1 MTQSAPART
10 RLAGEAVSVVAAA
23 ATGRFIVIG
32 SLPPSG
38 RDLDLLVR
46 KPERDRLERALT
58 SHGFVRRGST
68 FARFES
74 FSAYGVELIDAEGFL
89 APEPLADLYAGAL
102 PVGGFEPLVRPH
114 PGHALLILARIVSQ
128 QGRLPPKRRARLE
141 RILAEDPGAWA
152 RARQAAPSWDAS
164 PELAH
169 LEELVAG
176 RVRHRRPP
184 LRRALRAAQVRRRAP
199 LVTLSGLDGSGK
211 SSQARWLADALTEL
225 GVEVE
230 VVWNDL
236 QGNIVLDVL
245 GVPTKTLLRLRGRVP
260 EQMASYAEST
270 PSSEHRDQTARRVW
284 SSIVTLANSLEQT
297 VLVNRGR
304 IRGRTIV
311 FDRGPLDLAVRME
324 VLYRTGIARPR
335 RLVKLAGPR
344 SELAFLLEVAPGV
357 ALGRKRDIWSHSQL
371 QEQAA
376 LYRALAPSFGAR
388 RIDGTRP
395 PEEIAAEIAGTVWQ
409 NLG

>member
-1 MTQSAPART
+1 M
-10 RLAGEAVSVVAAA
+10 
-23 ATGRFIVIG
+23 
-32 SLPPSG
+32 
-38 RDLDLLVR
+38 
-46 KPERDRLERALT
+46 
-58 SHGFVRRGST
+58 
-68 FARFES
+68 
-74 FSAYGVELIDAEGFL
+74 
-89 APEPLADLYAGAL
+89 APEPLADLYAAAL
-102 PVGGFEPLVRPH
+102 PVEGFEPLVRPH

-128 QGRLPPKRRARLE
+128 EGRLAPKRRVRLT
-141 RILAEDPGAWA
+141 RILGEDPGAWA

-164 PELAH
+164 TELAQ

-211 SSQARWLADALTEL
+211 SSQARWLADALSEL

-236 QGNIVLDVL
+236 QGNIVLNVL
-245 GVPTKTLLRLRGRVP
+245 GVPAKTLLSLRGRVP

-344 SELAFLLEVAPGV
+344 SQLAFLLEVAPGV
-357 ALGRKRDIWSHSQL
+357 ALGRKRDIWSYSQL
-371 QEQAA
+371 EEQVA
-376 LYRALAPSFGAR
+376 LYRALAPSFGVR